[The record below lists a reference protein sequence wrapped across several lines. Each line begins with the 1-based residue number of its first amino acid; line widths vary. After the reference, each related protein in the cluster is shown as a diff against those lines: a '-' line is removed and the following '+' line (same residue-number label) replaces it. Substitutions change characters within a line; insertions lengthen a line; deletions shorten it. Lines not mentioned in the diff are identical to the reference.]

1 MKQIVISVSPLVK
14 KILLS
19 RYGGAEPI
27 KIHRSDVIYHLLQ
40 GDPIRV
46 NPNKNQLLRKTLT
59 ETISLLV
66 SPAIQRRLR
75 GRNRQVHIGVF
86 LHKIFQHEMI
96 SFIEAQHLAGI
107 PAQAA
112 LKTYLQRNNISED
125 DYALETAYTAWKR
138 RKTFFS
144 SCTGS
149 QFGKKFHRID
159 PTIFHPQD
167 IPIVPRDPR
176 NVVKAFEKYF
186 DESIDD
192 CSVSDQKLLAYLM
205 KVECQMIGKEIAKY
219 FSVSPR
225 SIHRYI
231 SDIRFQYG
239 RYDDVTM
246 AVDGIRS
253 LLRTTTAAV

>member
-14 KILLS
+14 QILLS
-19 RYGGAEPI
+19 RYGGCEPI
-27 KIHRSDVIYHLLQ
+27 KIHRSDVVYHLLQ

-59 ETISLLV
+59 EKITLYV
-66 SPAIQRRLR
+66 SPAIQKRLR
-75 GRNRQVHIGVF
+75 GRNRQVYIGTF

-144 SCTGS
+144 KCSGS
-149 QFGKKFHRID
+149 QFGKKFHRIE
-159 PTIFHPQD
+159 PTFYSPKNV
-167 IPIVPRDPR
+167 PVVPRDPR
-176 NVVKAFEKYF
+176 NVIKAFEQF
-186 DESIDD
+186 FGMPPDD
-192 CSVSDQKLLAYLM
+192 CTVAQQKVLAYLI
-205 KVECQMIGKEIAKY
+205 KVECQMTGNEIAKY
-219 FSVSPR
+219 FPVSTR

-239 RYDDVTM
+239 RYDDVT
-246 AVDGIRS
+246 ACIDGIMAQ
-253 LLRTTTAAV
+253 LRTISAAV

>member
-14 KILLS
+14 QILLS
-19 RYGGAEPI
+19 RYGGCEPI
-27 KIHRSDVIYHLLQ
+27 RIHRSDVVYHLLQ

-59 ETISLLV
+59 ETVALSV
-66 SPAIQRRLR
+66 SPAIQKRLK
-75 GRNRQVHIGVF
+75 GRNRQVYIGTF

-112 LKTYLQRNNISED
+112 LKTYLQRNNVSED

-144 SCTGS
+144 TCKGS

-159 PTIFHPQD
+159 PTFYLPKD

-176 NVVKAFEKYF
+176 NVVKAFEAYF
-186 DESIDD
+186 SDVVSN
-192 CSVSDQKLLAYLM
+192 CNVSDQKILAYLM

-219 FSVSPR
+219 FTVSTRSV
-225 SIHRYI
+225 HRYV

-239 RYDDVTM
+239 RYDDVTN
-246 AVDGIRS
+246 AIDGIMAQ
-253 LLRTTTAAV
+253 LRTTTAAV